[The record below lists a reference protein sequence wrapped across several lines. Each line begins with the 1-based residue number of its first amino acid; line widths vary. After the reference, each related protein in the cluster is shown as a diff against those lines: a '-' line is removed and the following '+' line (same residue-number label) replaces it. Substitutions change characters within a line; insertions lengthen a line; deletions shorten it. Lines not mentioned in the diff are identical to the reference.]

1 MQRSKMVDEIVDNVE
16 SDECLYEDWYD
27 QYGNVDPNGS
37 YDVGGHFYMSR
48 EIPKHEYFY
57 ED

>member
-1 MQRSKMVDEIVDNVE
+1 MVDEIVDNVE